1 MLKERCFARASR
13 SDRAAWMKVTARVRR
28 LVDDVHDGDLLA
40 ASVHAGVP
48 YKLLREL
55 HAGRAKQP
63 DTRTLARLARTY
75 HLPIDWFFEGTAA
88 NDGTVP
94 MVGWTGYV
102 HDPGTAGSRRIT
114 IPIAAWPLIRV
125 LVQLELRLRDQPA
138 DPDRPIIGEATDPR
152 EIRSRLTS
160 FIFQPLLA
168 ARPISAME
176 LGSRALVESQ
186 WVEMLRDLGRFW
198 ERALGS
204 LLAGLPEFKTSEPI
218 DHTT

>member
-88 NDGTVP
+88 DDGTVP

-102 HDPGTAGSRRIT
+102 HDPGTAGSRRLT

>member
-1 MLKERCFARASR
+1 
-13 SDRAAWMKVTARVRR
+13 MKVTARVRR

-88 NDGTVP
+88 DDGTVP

>member
-55 HAGRAKQP
+55 HAGRAKRP

-88 NDGTVP
+88 DDGTVP

-102 HDPGTAGSRRIT
+102 HDPETPGSRRIT